1 MSEIPAGAMRFNSDS
16 QKLEYWN
23 GSAWFQVHTF
33 SPNLGDA
40 GDREPGPRGIT
51 GAANNDSINNVINYV
66 TISSTGDAVDFGDTT
81 FTATE
86 RREGCASS
94 TRGLFCG
101 GFRSPA
107 PTTAY
112 NNIEFITIASTGD
125 AQDFGDLTS
134 NSRAGATLSN
144 STRGVHFIGET
155 YPAKVNTI
163 NYVTIAS
170 TGNANDFGDITSG
183 IRFESTAT
191 ANPTRGLFFGGYAPH
206 QWELLIL

>member
-23 GSAWFQVHTF
+23 GSAWFQVHTAT
-33 SPNLGDA
+33 PNLGDA

-51 GAANNDSINNVINYV
+51 GAANNASINNVLNYV

-94 TRGLFCG
+94 TRGIIAG
-101 GFRSPA
+101 GYRNPSPQ
-107 PTTAY
+107 TAF
-112 NNIEFITIASTGD
+112 NNIEFITIASTGN

-134 NSRAGATLSN
+134 KSKAGATLSN
-144 STRGVHFIGET
+144 STRGIHFIGS
-155 YPAKVNTI
+155 NHI
-163 NYVTIAS
+163 L
-170 TGNANDFGDITSG
+170 
-183 IRFESTAT
+183 
-191 ANPTRGLFFGGYAPH
+191 PT
-206 QWELLIL
+206 QI